1 MKKSIRLFA
10 GIAICSAM
18 ALGAAAL
25 AGCAGNGKNK
35 ISQIDTAEEA
45 YGFSAATAGMVI
57 SGLNESAAAQAP
69 AAMKAAFSGGRG
81 AVTDEDTIAVLNEY
95 MMLAE
100 SLLSDGSFEI
110 SSGANDNAEYA
121 QYEYKMTSV
130 CYDINGNKLQYVSY
144 YNSTLIGSHTE
155 YDDDWWE
162 PEEITDVYA
171 VEGVMIV
178 DGAPYDM
185 EGRFVNET
193 EGRESESEQMLKVTV
208 DRAAGDYITVVQ
220 ENENEDDESETEFTY
235 SLYRGGRLYEE
246 TTMEYESERG
256 ETEIKLT
263 VENRETG
270 KREMFEFE
278 KEREHGSDIIKIKTG
293 QNGREREYIVRIE
306 SDGAGNTGYVYYTKD
321 GDRVGRGDRRDFDD

>member
-1 MKKSIRLFA
+1 MKKNIGLFA

-193 EGRESESEQMLKVTV
+193 EGRESESTQTLRVTL
-208 DRAAGDYITVVQ
+208 DAAAGDYLMVTQ
-220 ENENEDDESETEFTY
+220 ESENEHDESETEYAY
-235 SLYRGGRLYEE
+235 SLYRGGRLAER
-246 TTMEYESERG
+246 TTFEYENERD
-256 ETEIKLT
+256 ETEIKMT
-263 VENRETG
+263 VSDRPNRQN
-270 KREMFEFE
+270 KVFEFE
-278 KEREHGSDIIKIKTG
+278 KEREHGREIIKIKTEE
-293 QNGREREYIVRIE
+293 NGREQEYIVRIE
-306 SDGAGNTGYVYYTKD
+306 TDADGNSQYVYYSEGKT
-321 GDRVGRGDRRDFDD
+321 VGRGERRD

>member
-1 MKKSIRLFA
+1 MKKNIGLFA

-35 ISQIDTAEEA
+35 ISQTDTAEEA

-69 AAMKAAFSGGRG
+69 AAMKAAFTGGRG

-144 YNSTLIGSHTE
+144 YNSTLLGSHTE

-193 EGRESESEQMLKVTV
+193 EGRESESTQTLRVTL
-208 DRAAGDYITVVQ
+208 DAAAGDYLMVTQ
-220 ENENEDDESETEFTY
+220 ESENEHDESETEYAY
-235 SLYRGGRLYEE
+235 SLYRGGRLAER
-246 TTMEYESERG
+246 TTFEYENERD
-256 ETEIKLT
+256 ETEIKMT
-263 VENRETG
+263 VSDRANRQN
-270 KREMFEFE
+270 KVFEFE
-278 KEREHGSDIIKIKTG
+278 KEREHGREIIKIKTEE
-293 QNGREREYIVRIE
+293 NGREQEYIVRIE
-306 SDGAGNTGYVYYTKD
+306 TDADGNSQYVYYSEGKT
-321 GDRVGRGDRRDFDD
+321 VGRGERRD

>member
-1 MKKSIRLFA
+1 MKKSIGLFA

-193 EGRESESEQMLKVTV
+193 EGRESESTQTLRVTL
-208 DRAAGDYITVVQ
+208 DAAAGDYLMVTQ
-220 ENENEDDESETEFTY
+220 ESENEHDESETEYAY
-235 SLYRGGRLYEE
+235 SLYRGGRLAER
-246 TTMEYESERG
+246 TTFEYENERD
-256 ETEIKLT
+256 ETEIKMT
-263 VENRETG
+263 VSDRPNRQN
-270 KREMFEFE
+270 KVFEFE
-278 KEREHGSDIIKIKTG
+278 KEREHGREIIKIKTEE
-293 QNGREREYIVRIE
+293 NGREQEYIVRIE
-306 SDGAGNTGYVYYTKD
+306 TDADGNSQYVYYSEGKT
-321 GDRVGRGDRRDFDD
+321 VGRGERRD

>member
-1 MKKSIRLFA
+1 MKKSIGLFA

-57 SGLNESAAAQAP
+57 SGLNESTAAQAP

-144 YNSTLIGSHTE
+144 YNSTLLGSHTE

-193 EGRESESEQMLKVTV
+193 EGRESESTQTLRVTL
-208 DRAAGDYITVVQ
+208 DAAAGDYLMVTQ
-220 ENENEDDESETEFTY
+220 ESENEHDESETEYAY
-235 SLYRGGRLYEE
+235 SLYRGGRLAER
-246 TTMEYESERG
+246 TTFEYENERD
-256 ETEIKLT
+256 ETEIKMT
-263 VENRETG
+263 VSDRANRQN
-270 KREMFEFE
+270 KVFEFE
-278 KEREHGSDIIKIKTG
+278 KEREHGREIIKIKTEE
-293 QNGREREYIVRIE
+293 NGREQEYIVRIE
-306 SDGAGNTGYVYYTKD
+306 TDADGNSQYVYYSEGKT
-321 GDRVGRGDRRDFDD
+321 VGRGERRD

>member
-1 MKKSIRLFA
+1 MKKSIGLFA

-193 EGRESESEQMLKVTV
+193 EGRESESTQTLRVTL
-208 DRAAGDYITVVQ
+208 DAAAGDYLMVTQ
-220 ENENEDDESETEFTY
+220 ESENEHDESETEYAY
-235 SLYRGGRLYEE
+235 SLYRGGRLAER
-246 TTMEYESERG
+246 TTFEYENERD
-256 ETEIKLT
+256 ETEIKMT
-263 VENRETG
+263 VSDRSNRQN
-270 KREMFEFE
+270 KVFEFE
-278 KEREHGSDIIKIKTG
+278 KEREHGREIIKIKTEE
-293 QNGREREYIVRIE
+293 NGREQEYIVRIE
-306 SDGAGNTGYVYYTKD
+306 TDADGNSQYVYYSEGKT
-321 GDRVGRGDRRDFDD
+321 VGRGERRD

>member
-193 EGRESESEQMLKVTV
+193 EGRESESTQTLRVTL
-208 DRAAGDYITVVQ
+208 DAAAGDYLMVTQ
-220 ENENEDDESETEFTY
+220 ESENEHDESETEYAY
-235 SLYRGGRLYEE
+235 SLYRGGRLAER
-246 TTMEYESERG
+246 TTFEYENERD
-256 ETEIKLT
+256 ETEIKMT
-263 VENRETG
+263 VSDRPNRQN
-270 KREMFEFE
+270 KVFEFE
-278 KEREHGSDIIKIKTG
+278 KEREHGREIIKIKTEE
-293 QNGREREYIVRIE
+293 NGREQEYIVRIE
-306 SDGAGNTGYVYYTKD
+306 TDADGNSQYVYYSEGKT
-321 GDRVGRGDRRDFDD
+321 VGRGERRD

>member
-1 MKKSIRLFA
+1 MKKNIGLFA

-193 EGRESESEQMLKVTV
+193 EGRESESTQTLRVTL
-208 DRAAGDYITVVQ
+208 DAAAGDYLMVTQ
-220 ENENEDDESETEFTY
+220 ESENEHDESETEYAY
-235 SLYRGGRLYEE
+235 SLYRGGRLAER
-246 TTMEYESERG
+246 TTFEYENERD
-256 ETEIKLT
+256 ETEIKMT
-263 VENRETG
+263 VSDRPNRQN
-270 KREMFEFE
+270 KVFEFE
-278 KEREHGSDIIKIKTG
+278 KEREHGREIIKIKTEE
-293 QNGREREYIVRIE
+293 NGREQEYIVRIE
-306 SDGAGNTGYVYYTKD
+306 TDADGNSQYVYYSEGKT
-321 GDRVGRGDRRDFDD
+321 VGRGERRE